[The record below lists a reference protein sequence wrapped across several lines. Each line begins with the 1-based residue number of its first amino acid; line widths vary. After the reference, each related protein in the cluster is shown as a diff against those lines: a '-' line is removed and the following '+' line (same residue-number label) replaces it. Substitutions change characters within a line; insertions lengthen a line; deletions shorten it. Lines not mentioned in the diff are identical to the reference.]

1 MKQLIQK
8 EKLCNAAIKVN
19 EFAKKTYTMG
29 ASAVMMLMLTA
40 QPLMAED
47 TIDIFDKAGAFANS
61 LYLRFTAIST
71 VFAVTAATLA
81 LIIRMLSKNQ
91 KAVDESGQWLKR
103 IVICYAL
110 INCMGL
116 IVNFIQPYLVDA
128 GWSYDGDTGGTAPP
142 SSSTTT

>member
-8 EKLCNAAIKVN
+8 DKLSNAAIKVN
-19 EFAKKTYTMG
+19 EFAKKTYSMG

-47 TIDIFDKAGAFANS
+47 IFDRAGTFANS

-81 LIIRMLSKNQ
+81 LLIRMLSKQQ
-91 KAVDESGQWLKR
+91 KAVDEAGQWLKR
-103 IVICYAL
+103 IFFCYVG
-110 INCMGL
+110 INTMGL
-116 IVNFIQPYLVDA
+116 IVNFIQPVIQGA
-128 GWSYDGDTGGTAPP
+128 GWTYNGNTGGTAAPP
-142 SSSTTT
+142 STT

>member
-8 EKLCNAAIKVN
+8 DKLCKAAVKVN
-19 EFAKKTYTMG
+19 EFAKKTYSMG

-47 TIDIFDKAGAFANS
+47 IFDRAGTFANS

-81 LIIRMLSKNQ
+81 LLIRMLSKQQ
-91 KAVDESGQWLKR
+91 KAVDEAGQWLKR
-103 IVICYAL
+103 IVICYVG
-110 INCMGL
+110 INTMGL
-116 IVNFIQPYLVDA
+116 LVNFIQPVIQGA
-128 GWSYDGDTGGTAPP
+128 GWTYDGNTGGTAAPT
-142 SSSTTT
+142 S

>member
-47 TIDIFDKAGAFANS
+47 IFDKAGSFANS

-91 KAVDESGQWLKR
+91 KAVDEAGQWLKR
-103 IVICYAL
+103 IVICYAA

-116 IVNFIQPYLVDA
+116 IVNFIQPYVANA
-128 GWSYDGDTGGTAPP
+128 GWTYDGNTGGTAPP
-142 SSSTTT
+142 TT

>member
-40 QPLMAED
+40 QPLMAE
-47 TIDIFDKAGAFANS
+47 DIFDKAGAFANS

-116 IVNFIQPYLVDA
+116 IVNFIQPYVAGA
-128 GWSYDGDTGGTAPP
+128 GWTYDGDTGGT
-142 SSSTTT
+142 ST

>member
-47 TIDIFDKAGAFANS
+47 IFDKAGSFANS

-81 LIIRMLSKNQ
+81 LVIRMLSKNQ

-103 IVICYAL
+103 IVICYAA

-116 IVNFIQPYLVDA
+116 IVNFIQPYVANA
-128 GWSYDGDTGGTAPP
+128 GWTYDGNTGGT
-142 SSSTTT
+142 ST